1 MHTAIR
7 VSLLLILS
15 IAPQVVAADWWNE
28 DWSFRKRI
36 DISLP
41 ETAVAP
47 GGDVTAVVRLNAAN
61 FAYFLDTQSGG
72 DDIRFVAADGTT
84 PLEYHIEHYENLAG
98 VASIWVRAPQA
109 AFTDAEQSFIWM
121 YYGNESAVAAG
132 NAAASFEVDYV
143 AVFHFAEASG
153 LPADATAYAND
164 ALRNTAVP
172 GAPGFV
178 DRGLQFDNE
187 AAFELPAAPSLSV
200 DRERGTTLS
209 FWLRL
214 DGRVDELANLLKV
227 STSNGELRLVFDDTT
242 PVLMTTTVDDDSV
255 EPLQASGS
263 EPLALNRWYRLS
275 LALGT
280 GVELRVDDSTV
291 AALPALSLDGP
302 AAYRFGAVNDMSGF
316 LGTIDELRLRNTTSS
331 AASAA
336 FYYALESQ
344 DSQVLLAGA
353 DESRDSSGGIA
364 AYFGLFWTLLGAVRI
379 EGWVILVCITALGLV
394 SADVFINK
402 TAMLKRIEAA
412 DRDFLSAFD
421 AAEGGRPSD
430 DKLAA
435 GTSPLASLHATAEQE
450 WQQLSSRYRDVPP
463 EAVEVVRAAMDT
475 EIVQQ
480 LNRLTSR
487 LVLVT
492 AAVSGGPFLGLLGTV
507 LGVMVTFAT
516 IAAAGDVNVNTIAPG
531 VSAAL
536 TTTVMGLIVAIP
548 SLFAYNHITSR
559 VARVTTAMEVFTDR
573 LTSRYTLA
581 AVEASAVPAEVPR
594 AG

>member
-7 VSLLLILS
+7 VSLLLLLS
-15 IAPQVVAADWWNE
+15 IAPQVAAADWWNE

-36 DISLP
+36 DITLP
-41 ETAVAP
+41 DTTVAP
-47 GGDVTAVVRLNAAN
+47 SGDVTAVVRLNAAN

-72 DDIRFVAADGTT
+72 DDLRFVAADGTT
-84 PLEYHIEHYENLAG
+84 PLEYHVEHYDNLAG

-109 AFTDAEQSFIWM
+109 AFVDPERAFFWM
-121 YYGNESAVAAG
+121 YYGNETAVAAG
-132 NAAASFEVDYV
+132 NAAASFDVDHV

-164 ALRNTAVP
+164 ALRNTAAL

-178 DRGLQFDNE
+178 DRGLQFDGT
-187 AAFELPAAPSLSV
+187 AAFELPATPSLSL

-214 DGRVDELANLLKV
+214 DGRVDELANLLQI
-227 STSNGELRLVFDDTT
+227 STGNGELRLVLDDTT
-242 PVLMTTTVDDDSV
+242 PVLVTTTGDAAV
-255 EPLQASGS
+255 EPVQAPAS
-263 EPLALNRWYRLS
+263 EPLALNRWYRVS
-275 LALGT
+275 LDLGF
-280 GVELRVDDSTV
+280 GAELRIDDAAAASLPELPVDGS
-291 AALPALSLDGP
+291 
-302 AAYRFGAVNDMSGF
+302 AAYRFGAAEDMSGF
-316 LGTIDELRLRNTTSS
+316 LGTIDELRVRNSNST
-331 AASAA
+331 AESAA

-344 DSQVLLAGA
+344 DSQMLLAGA
-353 DESRDSSGGIA
+353 DESRESSGGIA

-379 EGWVILVCITALGLV
+379 EGWIILACIAALGLV

-412 DRDFLSAFD
+412 DRDFLSAFE
-421 AAEGGRPSD
+421 AAESSD
-430 DKLAA
+430 PPGDRQ
-435 GTSPLASLHATAEQE
+435 GSDTSPLASLHATAEQE
-450 WQQLSSRYRDVPP
+450 WRQLSSRYRDVPP
-463 EAVEVVRAAMDT
+463 EAVDVVRAAMDT

-581 AVEASAVPAEVPR
+581 AVDASSAATEVPR
-594 AG
+594 GS